1 MARIAVTAGL
11 DPDRPT
17 RNNAKLLTAEHCSRR
32 LMPGMDADP
41 GCAYQAWQHGI
52 RCKFFSNL
60 QDHLWALDWAGRLA
74 SRFQHVDRVLG

>member
-1 MARIAVTAGL
+1 
-11 DPDRPT
+11 
-17 RNNAKLLTAEHCSRR
+17 
-32 LMPGMDADP
+32 MPGMDADP

-74 SRFQHVDRVLG
+74 FRDATLIGTAVHDNAIHQGPAFLVGLELLQLVQ